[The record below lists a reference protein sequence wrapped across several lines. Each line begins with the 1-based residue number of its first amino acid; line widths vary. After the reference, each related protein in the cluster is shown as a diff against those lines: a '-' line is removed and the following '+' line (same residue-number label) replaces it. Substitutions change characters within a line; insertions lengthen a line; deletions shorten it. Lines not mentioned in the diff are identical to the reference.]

1 MLLTFNPDTVERER
15 AACAMEPPT
24 DAERS
29 PPERATV
36 LRSIFAMSAVRAEP
50 LL

>member
-1 MLLTFNPDTVERER
+1 M
-15 AACAMEPPT
+15 PT